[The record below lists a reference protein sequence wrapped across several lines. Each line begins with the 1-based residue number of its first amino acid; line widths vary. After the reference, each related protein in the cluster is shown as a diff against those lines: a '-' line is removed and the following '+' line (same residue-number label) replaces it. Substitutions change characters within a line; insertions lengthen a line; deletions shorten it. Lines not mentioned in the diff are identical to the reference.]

1 MSKLYNGGASFGFSL
16 NYNTAVP
23 VDTRFVVSTLAD
35 LQNPES
41 WVSGAYDSE
50 IDSNNVYVV
59 YPGLRVTVVEE
70 KAVYVYTEN
79 EVNGANLA
87 NIASWTKLST
97 AEASG
102 NTQAAVDKVEA
113 SIGLAEDGSHIATEG
128 NYTKDATTIAGEIQ
142 ALDTELKAVND
153 KIGTNA
159 DGAGTETVYGAIAD
173 VQADLDAEKA
183 KIAASKSLKEEGN
196 AYEVD
201 LDFIYVGATG
211 DPDEENFVP
220 AHLAIINGEREE
232 IGSVPLKDIIG
243 SGILKSSSYDKTTGI
258 LTLTFPNSDDP
269 TKDVTVEVNLG
280 EMLDI
285 NDVLIDN
292 GSKSYLDVAL
302 DGGENSQAVF
312 KVLTKKIAEATA
324 EATGL
329 ADAADVKNYVDSA
342 IDGLDKVATTTDGTN
357 IHVTI
362 SEENGIVS
370 VDSVVEDYA
379 TVTKTAH
386 KDATDEEAE
395 VKAALTVTDG
405 GKLVKGSDIKAVSE
419 YAEDIVAEE
428 ASRVDSKIAALAGS
442 KEGTDAHVTVKVDTK
457 AGEVSGV
464 AVQTTDIASAETLQ
478 ALDTYVKGDKVT
490 AEDGSVSGGIEKR
503 VANLEK
509 TNADADF
516 TSDITLTDDN
526 ISIKVAEG
534 KDGKLDGVNSSV
546 DLTYA
551 TYNKES
557 NEVTDGIATGS
568 LAKAIAE
575 DLIAEAVDS
584 LDITAA
590 LEESDEAGHI
600 TVSINQENGKI
611 KDLSVESADIASAA
625 LLGEKT
631 DDSTKD
637 TAFGKIALE
646 AKTRKEAIEALD
658 AEITSTDGE
667 NIVVKVTEED
677 GKITAVNVTDS
688 YATVTR
694 QAKGDSVAPS
704 LTVTDGTK
712 LATGDDVN
720 KAARYAEDIVAIETE
735 NREAAISGLNAD
747 KTSGDNVSISL
758 KEEAGV
764 ITGLTVE
771 ESYAEV
777 TRVASEGET
786 KADITVKEGDGDKL
800 VKASDLAN
808 VVTFVKEA
816 IAEEKASQESIL
828 DGLDAEVDSTGNVN
842 VKVSVTEENGVITGV
857 AVAETYA
864 GVTRVAKAEG
874 STESITVTTPAGLVT
889 GESLEKAI
897 HYAEDIVSTE
907 AENRDAAI
915 ETAIGGLDSSF
926 DVKDSKEYI
935 EVKTEIEDGK
945 IKAGASSVAVTYGA
959 FADETPKGIAT
970 VEAAK
975 AYVDQEVANKN
986 VDAEGNATYVNATAA
1001 NNKVTVTTNIVNL
1014 ENAAEG
1020 TTGLAD
1026 ALDVKTSIA
1035 AAKKAVEDQIEWV
1048 EID

>member
-79 EVNGANLA
+79 EVNGAKLA

-97 AEASG
+97 AEATG

-153 KIGTNA
+153 KIGTDA
-159 DGAGTETVYGAIAD
+159 DEAGTETVYGAIAD

-183 KIAASKSLKEEGN
+183 KIAASKSLKEEGD

-201 LDFIYVGATG
+201 LDFIYVEATG
-211 DPDEENFVP
+211 DVDEGTFVK
-220 AHLAIINGEREE
+220 AHLAIVNGEGEE
-232 IGSVPLKDIIG
+232 LGKIDADKIVG
-243 SGILKSSSYDKTTGI
+243 SGILKSSSYDSKTGK
-258 LTLTFPNSDDP
+258 LTLTFSSGDGKNDKS
-269 TKDVTVEVNLG
+269 VTVDLSA
-280 EMLDI
+280 MLDI
-285 NDVLIDN
+285 DDVLIDN
-292 GSKSYLDVAL
+292 DSKKYLDVAL
-302 DGGENSQAVF
+302 DGGENSQVVF
-312 KVLTKKIAEATA
+312 KALTKKIAEATA

-342 IDGLDKVATTTDGTN
+342 IDGLDKEATTTDGTN
-357 IHVTI
+357 VHVTI
-362 SEENGIVS
+362 SEEDGIVS
-370 VDSVVEDYA
+370 VDSVIEDYA

-395 VKAALTVTDG
+395 VKAALAVTDG
-405 GKLVKGSDIKAVSE
+405 GKLVKGSDIKAVAE

-464 AVQTTDIASAETLQ
+464 TVQTTDIASAETLQ

-503 VANLEK
+503 VADLEK

-534 KDGKLDGVNSSV
+534 KDGKLDEANSSV
-546 DLTYA
+546 ELTYA
-551 TYNKES
+551 TYDADK

-611 KDLSVESADIASAA
+611 KDLSVESEDIASAA

-658 AEITSTDGE
+658 AEVTSTDGT
-667 NIVVKVTEED
+667 NVVVKVTEED
-677 GKITAVNVTDS
+677 GVITAVNVTDS

-720 KAARYAEDIVAIETE
+720 KAARYAEDIVAIETA

-800 VKASDLAN
+800 IKASDLAN

-874 STESITVTTPAGLVT
+874 STESITVATPAGLVT

-897 HYAEDIVSTE
+897 HYAEDIVATE

-915 ETAIGGLDSSF
+915 ETAIEGLDSSF

-975 AYVDQEVANKN
+975 AYVDQKVADKN
-986 VDAEGNATYVNATAA
+986 VGAEGNATYVNATAA